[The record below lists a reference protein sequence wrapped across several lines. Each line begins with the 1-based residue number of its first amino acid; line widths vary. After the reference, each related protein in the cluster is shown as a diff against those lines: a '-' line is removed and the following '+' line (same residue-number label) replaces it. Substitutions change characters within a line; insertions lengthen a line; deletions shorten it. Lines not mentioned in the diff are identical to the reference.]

1 MTTKTKTKTPSKK
14 QALSF
19 ALYLAVCAPDTKRSK
34 QALAIAFEIANGMTK
49 KQVDD
54 AKSWSLKTA
63 SPEKLEQAI
72 EWFKGLSR

>member
-1 MTTKTKTKTPSKK
+1 MTTKTKQPS
-14 QALSF
+14 QTEALAF

-72 EWFKGLSR
+72 EWFKGLSQ

>member
-34 QALAIAFEIANGMTK
+34 QALAIAFKIANGMGK
-49 KQVDD
+49 NLVEE
-54 AKSWSLKTA
+54 AKRYSLRTA